1 MLTFV
6 IIMDMDYIP
15 VFEDED
21 DGGSTAKIST
31 DKIQRLGARTESA
44 EMRELRRTV
53 HAVGTVRVNDRKL
66 TGCWTV
72 I

>member
-1 MLTFV
+1 V
-6 IIMDMDYIP
+6 IIMGMDYIP

-21 DGGSTAKIST
+21 DGGSTAKI
-31 DKIQRLGARTESA
+31 QRLGARAESA

-66 TGCWTV
+66 TGCWSV